1 MQPRSVISL
10 AVLGIGLGAS
20 SLAAA
25 DSVDVALSSDAI
37 GVAYGTN
44 LRSAELVFGGLV
56 NRDTHDKYAA
66 VGLLAHG
73 EGSGNERIEV
83 GVGGKLYGVHGD
95 DQDLY
100 ALGLG
105 GKARWFPGN
114 GPIAVGGYAFLAP
127 RVVTAGDGKQ
137 FWDAGV
143 HVDWEI
149 VKRTATVFVGYRK
162 VRAEFDNGQKV
173 DIDKG
178 AMAGVTMF
186 F

>member
-1 MQPRSVISL
+1 MQSRSILAV
-10 AVLGIGLGAS
+10 AVLGIGLGATS
-20 SLAAA
+20 PASA
-25 DSVDVALSSDAI
+25 DSVDIALSSDAI

-56 NRDTHDKYAA
+56 NRDTHDKYAS

-83 GVGGKLYGVHGD
+83 GVGGKLYGVSSD
-95 DQDLY
+95 DQDLF

-105 GKARWFPGN
+105 GKVRWFPAN
-114 GPIAVGGYAFLAP
+114 GPIAIGAYAFLAP

-143 HVDWEI
+143 HVDWEV

-162 VRAEFDNGQKV
+162 VRAEFDNDRKV

-178 AMAGVTMF
+178 AMAGVTLF